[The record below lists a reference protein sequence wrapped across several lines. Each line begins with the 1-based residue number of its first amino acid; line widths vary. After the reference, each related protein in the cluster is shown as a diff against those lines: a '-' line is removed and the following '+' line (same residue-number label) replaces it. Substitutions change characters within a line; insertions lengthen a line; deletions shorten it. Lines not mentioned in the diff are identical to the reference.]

1 MTNIGATKQQVPFL
15 DLSRAHLEISDQ
27 INSAL
32 QNVMLRGDFILGAE
46 VENFEREWAE
56 YCGTRGAV
64 GVANGTDAL
73 TLALLA
79 TIKKGDEVI
88 TTTLTAAY
96 TALAIRNAGAI
107 PVFADINPNTFNIC
121 PKSIESLL
129 TSRTRAIVPVHLY
142 GQLAEMDAIGTIAEQ
157 NRLIIIEDAAQA
169 HGAKLN
175 GKRAGNFGHAAA
187 YSFYPTKNLGGYGD
201 GGAVVSN
208 DEEILEKVKIL
219 RQGGCFES
227 FQTSLEGRNSRLDE
241 IQAAILRVKLKKLDE
256 WNARRKKIAEH
267 YTQALQNILQTP
279 LTENFESHV
288 YHLYV
293 VRHAER
299 ERLRAHLATGN
310 ISSLIH
316 YPFLLHEQRL
326 FRQPTQKSLPN
337 AEKIGKEILSL
348 PLNPHLTER
357 EIESV
362 TEAVQ
367 SFKFDDK
374 KRV

>member
-1 MTNIGATKQQVPFL
+1 MQFL
-15 DLSRAHLEISDQ
+15 ELSRAHSEISDE

-32 QNVMLRGDFILGAE
+32 QLVMLRGDFILGAE
-46 VENFEREWAE
+46 VENFEREWAN

-96 TALAIRNAGAI
+96 TALAIQNAGAI

-121 PKSIESLL
+121 PKSIESLI

-142 GQLAEMDAIGTIAEQ
+142 GQMAEMDAICAIAAQ
-157 NRLIIIEDAAQA
+157 NNLVVIEDAAQT

-175 GKRAGNFGHAAA
+175 GKRAGNFGHAAT

-208 DEEILEKVKIL
+208 DEEILKNLKLL
-219 RQGGCFES
+219 RQGGYVES
-227 FQTSLEGRNSRLDE
+227 FQSGLEGRNSRLDE
-241 IQAAILRVKLKKLDE
+241 IQAAILQVKLTKLDE
-256 WNARRKKIAEH
+256 WNARRKEIAER
-267 YTQALQNILQTP
+267 YNQAFQNILQIP
-279 LTENFESHV
+279 LTENIESHV

-293 VRHAER
+293 IKCAER
-299 ERLRAHLATGN
+299 ERLQKHLESKKIT
-310 ISSLIH
+310 SLIH
-316 YPFLLHEQRL
+316 YPFLLHEQKL
-326 FRQPTQKSLPN
+326 FRQTTQKSLPN
-337 AEKIGKEILSL
+337 AEKVGKEILSL
-348 PLNPHLTER
+348 PLNPHLSNE

-362 TEAVQ
+362 IDAILSEQPA
-367 SFKFDDK
+367 
-374 KRV
+374 